1 MRQNEERERS
11 EERGEREEGR
21 GRGGGA
27 RGEERGGWRM
37 CHGCWRETSKRER
50 GKEKEEERARERE
63 RDRNDRR
70 DRERRDRERERKD
83 RDRKFVNLRT
93 PKKTNANPSCVS
105 PATRPVGSRHGVRAK
120 ISDFCA
126 KPGFSPFP
134 RYQKFGACGKC
145 VVSYLNT
152 RDGP

>member
-1 MRQNEERERS
+1 
-11 EERGEREEGR
+11 
-21 GRGGGA
+21 
-27 RGEERGGWRM
+27 M

-134 RYQKFGACGKC
+134 RYQKFGACGQC
-145 VVSYLNT
+145 VVSHLKLANNDSCRTLKKKKHTRCQYNT
-152 RDGP
+152 KKNVIHRV

>member
-1 MRQNEERERS
+1 
-11 EERGEREEGR
+11 
-21 GRGGGA
+21 
-27 RGEERGGWRM
+27 M

-105 PATRPVGSRHGVRAK
+105 PATRPVGSRQEA
-120 ISDFCA
+120 
-126 KPGFSPFP
+126 
-134 RYQKFGACGKC
+134 
-145 VVSYLNT
+145 
-152 RDGP
+152 